1 MLLLLP
7 WYTLLV
13 FSLSRLAFFC
23 SLCYHSVRSW
33 CRRVASTVKIQG
45 NVSMH
50 TSLNPKRRQST
61 SFLFLPHSLFLVLR
75 HAFSR
80 VVSSGKSAPAHTSLP
95 PSISPLP
102 SLPPSSPP
110 LPFSFLCALYS
121 RYEVSSVTGPIRWK
135 RGGSQDTG
143 DRLYT
148 ASSTASPTQPN
159 ATTAVD
165 ATTAVAGA
173 AGAEEAAEQIPLYQV
188 RHNSKPS
195 MV

>member
-1 MLLLLP
+1 MVSTGCIDREDPRECLYAHIAEPKKEAEYVLP
-7 WYTLLV
+7 
-13 FSLSRLAFFC
+13 LS
-23 SLCYHSVRSW
+23 S
-33 CRRVASTVKIQG
+33 
-45 NVSMH
+45 
-50 TSLNPKRRQST
+50 
-61 SFLFLPHSLFLVLR
+61 SFLIPRPSPCFLSCGFI
-75 HAFSR
+75 
-80 VVSSGKSAPAHTSLP
+80 GKIGTCSHISP
-95 PSISPLP
+95 PFHFPLP
-102 SLPPSSPP
+102 SLLPSSPP
-110 LPFSFLCALYS
+110 LPFSALYS

-148 ASSTASPTQPN
+148 ASSTASSTQPN
-159 ATTAVD
+159 ATAVED